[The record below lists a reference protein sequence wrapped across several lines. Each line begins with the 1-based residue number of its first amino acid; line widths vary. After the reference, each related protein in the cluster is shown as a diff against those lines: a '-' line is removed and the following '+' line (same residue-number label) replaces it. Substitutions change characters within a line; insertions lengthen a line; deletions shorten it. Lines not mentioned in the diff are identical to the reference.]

1 MDIIISL
8 NIDPSSN
15 EGLRVSYLSN
25 CLQQLTNLYQIV
37 DSTNY
42 KNVLNDCLASMAN
55 FILNNETQNAI
66 NEFDTQISSIQTL
79 KEAFFLDYGN
89 WFKNQYTPPI

>member
-8 NIDPSSN
+8 NIDPTSA

-37 DSTNY
+37 DSTAY
-42 KNVLNDCLASMAN
+42 KNSLNETLATMAN
-55 FILNNETQNAI
+55 YILNNDTIAANVT
-66 NEFDTQISSIQTL
+66 FDDAISSIQTL
-79 KEAFFLDYGN
+79 KTAFFNDYGN
-89 WFKNQYTPPI
+89 WFFNQYSPPT